1 MALASRGA
9 TTLETRDFDFVLPTN
24 GGCSVCFLGSTR
36 SGKTTFLK
44 WLMKNYFKKHFSILM
59 SNSIHNEIYD
69 SLKMDVKSPLYCPRL
84 VKDAYTI
91 NKETDNHY
99 KFLMVLDDVVSAKF
113 DKELLK
119 LLAIYRNSNL
129 SAIISIQSPVLLNS
143 ATRGNLNY
151 VMLGKMNSDEQIEK
165 TIKMYLTSYLK
176 GKMDDKIRAYREL
189 TDGFHWIVLN
199 NISGEVYRTKIEI

>member
-1 MALASRGA
+1 MSDRTEGSLAEVR
-9 TTLETRDFDFVLPTN
+9 EFEFELPTN
-24 GGCSVCFLGSTR
+24 GGVSVCFLGSTR

-44 WLMKNYFKKHFSILM
+44 WLIQNHFKKHFKMLM
-59 SNSIHNEIYD
+59 SNSIHNEIYG
-69 SLKMDVKSPLYCPRL
+69 SLKMDVMSPLYCPRL
-84 VKDAYTI
+84 VRDAYII

-151 VMLGKMNSDEQIEK
+151 VMLGRMNSEEQIEK
-165 TIKMYLTSYLK
+165 TIKMYLSSYMK
-176 GKMDDKIRAYREL
+176 GSMVDKIRQYKAL
-189 TDGFHWIVLN
+189 TENHHWFVIDNLRG
-199 NISGEVYRTKIEI
+199 IIYRTKLTI